1 MKIAYPLSLAIICAC
16 ASPATANPKNF
27 NIPAERLDIA
37 LIQLAQQSGI
47 SIGAL
52 DPKLADVRSRAVRG
66 NMQVPRALTIMLKNT
81 GFAFVAV
88 DATTYRVIRKIVKPL
103 SSMTKRAIVRRP
115 DPVTSSIATPP
126 ELEIIVTGSKQDQSL
141 DTYAGTVHVQEVG
154 IESNPAQSGTSALVE
169 RIPTL
174 ASTNLGPG
182 RNKVFVRGIAD
193 SSFSGPTQS
202 TVGLYLGDMRVTY
215 SEPDPDLSLVD
226 IDKIEVL
233 EGPQGTLY
241 GAGSL
246 GGVIRLVPQSPD
258 LNLFQGDAS
267 VGVATTK
274 SGAVSFDSSAV
285 VNVPLIS
292 DKIALRVVGYR
303 QTDGGYIDDVS
314 RRIEN
319 VNTAKIRGARAY
331 LRIKPDEDWSID
343 LGVLLHNIRTLDN
356 QYAEIGLPK
365 LSQAGNVAQPQE
377 NSLSATSVVFNR
389 KWGSVNLVSSTSFVR
404 HSITDRFDASGYQG
418 LIGKI
423 AYDSGNK
430 NTLFNHE
437 TRLSGNA
444 GNSSWVVGLFALN
457 NVARNIRTIG
467 PLAAPLPLATLANE
481 NLEFGLFTEATQRVA
496 SNWNVTLGAR
506 LQYSK
511 SAGEL
516 IGGRNTEF
524 EPTAVSTRFL
534 PTVALSW
541 KPRNNVIGFIRYRT
555 GFRNGGVAID
565 GDGLN
570 TANRFA
576 SDRLDTYE
584 FGLRFGGA
592 YTDRSLGLS
601 GGITASFS
609 NWRAIQADLISPV
622 GLPYTANIGR
632 GRIAGLE
639 GNFIWRPTDR
649 IALDGSF
656 FVNDSALI
664 DPSADFEDA
673 EFFTLP
679 NVAKAGGRA
688 GASWTYPFLNNYT
701 LQLDSSIRYVGMS
714 NLSAIPPLLL
724 RQGGLFRSNLS
735 ATLNRG
741 NVALSLNISNVLNAS
756 GNSFSYGNPF
766 SVGLGKQTT
775 PLRPRTARV
784 GVTIRF

>member
-1 MKIAYPLSLAIICAC
+1 MKIVFPLSLVVVCAC
-16 ASPATANPKNF
+16 TSPATANPKNL

-47 SIGAL
+47 SIGGIDSNTAN
-52 DPKLADVRSRAVRG
+52 VRSKAVRG
-66 NMQVPRALTIMLKNT
+66 NVQVPRALKIMLKDT
-81 GFAFVAV
+81 GFDFVAV
-88 DATTYRVIRKIVKPL
+88 DATTYRIIRKVVKQVP
-103 SSMTKRAIVRRP
+103 SVPKRGIVRAP
-115 DPVTSSIATPP
+115 DSSPSLMLPP
-126 ELEIIVTGSKQDQSL
+126 PQPEIIVTGSKQNQSL
-141 DTYAGTVHVQEVG
+141 DNFAGTVHVENIG
-154 IESNPAQSGTSALVE
+154 IETNRAQSGTSALVE

-202 TVGLYLGDMRVTY
+202 TVGLYLGEMRITY
-215 SEPDPDLSLVD
+215 SEPDPDLPLVD
-226 IDKIEVL
+226 IDRIEVL

-246 GGVIRLVPQSPD
+246 GGIIRLLPQRPD
-258 LNLFQGDAS
+258 LNLFQAEAS
-267 VGVATTK
+267 AGVATTK
-274 SGAVSFDSSAV
+274 SGAYSFDGSALL
-285 VNVPLIS
+285 NVPLVS
-292 DKIALRVVGYR
+292 DKIAMRIVGYG

-314 RRIEN
+314 RRIKN
-319 VNTAKIRGARAY
+319 INSSKIRGIRTY
-331 LRIKPDEDWSID
+331 LRFQPDENWSID
-343 LGVLLHNIRTLDN
+343 LSAMLHNIRTLDN
-356 QYAEIGLPK
+356 QYAEIGQPK
-365 LSQAGNVAQPQE
+365 SSQAANIAQPHE
-377 NSLSATSVVFNR
+377 NSLSATSLVLNR
-389 KWGSVNLVSSTSFVR
+389 KWRDLNLVSTTSFVK
-404 HSITDRFDASGYQG
+404 HSITERFDATGYQE

-423 AYDSGNK
+423 AYDSDNK

-457 NVARNIRTIG
+457 NVARTIRTIG

-496 SNWNVTLGAR
+496 SDWNVTLGAR

-516 IGGRNTEF
+516 IGGPTTDF
-524 EPTAVSTRFL
+524 EPTAANTRIL

-541 KPRNNVIGFIRYRT
+541 KPLNNVIGFIRYRT

-565 GDGLN
+565 GGGLN

-592 YTDRSLGLS
+592 YTDRSLGFS
-601 GGITASFS
+601 GGMTASFS

-632 GRIAGLE
+632 GRIIGLE
-639 GNFIWRPTDR
+639 GNFVWRPTKR
-649 IALDGSF
+649 VALDGSF

-664 DPSADFEDA
+664 VPSAGFEDA

-679 NVAKAGGRA
+679 NIAKAGGHA
-688 GASWTYPFLNNYT
+688 GVGWTYPLPANYT
-701 LQLDSSIRYVGMS
+701 LQLDSSVRYVGMS

-724 RQGGLFRSNLS
+724 RQGGLFQSNVS

-741 NVALSLNISNVLNAS
+741 NWALSLDVTNLLNTS
-756 GNSFSYGNPF
+756 GNSFAFGNPF
-766 SVGLGKQTT
+766 SVGLGKQIT
-775 PLRPRTARV
+775 PLRPRTARI
-784 GVTIRF
+784 GVNIRF

>member
-1 MKIAYPLSLAIICAC
+1 MKLVYPLSLAIIFAC
-16 ASPATANPKNF
+16 ASPAMANPQNF
-27 NIPAERLDIA
+27 NIPADRLDIA

-47 SIGAL
+47 SIGGV
-52 DPKLADVRSRAVRG
+52 DSKLAAVRSRGVRG
-66 NMQVPRALTIMLKNT
+66 KMQVSRALNIMLKGT
-81 GFAFVAV
+81 GFDFVAV
-88 DATTYRVIRKIVKPL
+88 DATTYRIIRQIVKPL
-103 SSMTKRAIVRRP
+103 SPVAKRGIVRP
-115 DPVTSSIATPP
+115 ADTSIPLTARSP
-126 ELEIIVTGSKQDQSL
+126 EPEIIVTGSKQSQLL
-141 DTYAGTVHVQEVG
+141 DTYAGTVHVQKVG
-154 IESNPAQSGTSALVE
+154 IEANPAQSGTSALVE

-215 SEPDPDLSLVD
+215 SEPDPDLPLVD

-246 GGVIRLVPQSPD
+246 GGVIRLVPKSPD

-292 DKIALRVVGYR
+292 DKIALRVVGYG

-314 RRIEN
+314 RRIGN

-331 LRIKPDEDWSID
+331 LRIQPDEDWTID
-343 LGVLLHNIRTLDN
+343 LGVLLHNIRTRDN
-356 QYAEIGLPK
+356 QYAETDLPK
-365 LSQAGNVAQPQE
+365 LSQAAKIAQPQE
-377 NSLSATSVVFNR
+377 NSLSATSLVLNR
-389 KWGSVNLVSSTSFVR
+389 KWGGVNLVSSTSFVK
-404 HSITDRFDASGYQG
+404 HGITERFDATGYDG
-418 LIGKI
+418 LTGKI
-423 AYDSGNK
+423 AYDSANN

-444 GNSSWVVGLFALN
+444 GNSSWVVGVFALN
-457 NVARNIRTIG
+457 NVAQTMRTIG
-467 PLAAPLPLATLANE
+467 PLAAPLPLANLTNE
-481 NLEFGLFTEATQRVA
+481 NLEFGLFTETTQHVA

-516 IGGRNTEF
+516 IGEPEADF
-524 EPTAVSTRFL
+524 EPRATRTRVL
-534 PTVALSW
+534 PTMALSW
-541 KPRNNVIGFIRYRT
+541 KPLNNVIGFLRYRT
-555 GFRNGGVAID
+555 GFRNGGVGID
-565 GDGLN
+565 GGGLN
-570 TANRFA
+570 TGNRFA

-584 FGLRFGGA
+584 IGVRFGGA
-592 YTDRSLGLS
+592 DTDRSLGLS
-601 GGITASFS
+601 GGLTASYS
-609 NWRAIQADLISPV
+609 NWRAIQADLISAV
-622 GLPYTANIGR
+622 GLPYTANVGR

-639 GNFIWRPTDR
+639 GNLIWRPTDR
-649 IALDGSF
+649 LTLDGSF
-656 FVNDSALI
+656 FVNDSALV
-664 DPSADFEDA
+664 DPSAEFEDA

-679 NVAKAGGRA
+679 NVAKAGGHA
-688 GASWTYPFLNNYT
+688 GVTWTYPLPNNHT
-701 LQLDSSIRYVGMS
+701 LQLDGAVRYIGMS

-724 RQGGLFRSNLS
+724 RQGGLFQSNLS

-784 GVTIRF
+784 GVTVRF